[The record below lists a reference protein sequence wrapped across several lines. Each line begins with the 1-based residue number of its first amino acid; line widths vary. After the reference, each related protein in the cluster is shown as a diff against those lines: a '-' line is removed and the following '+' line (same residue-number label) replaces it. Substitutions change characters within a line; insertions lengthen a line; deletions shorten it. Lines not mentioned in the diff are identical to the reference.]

1 VHFSYVLLCTAVGLA
16 IGWLPKLVHGPIPYK
31 FDIHYLR
38 GSIAVWN
45 WYLVRAFIGFFVGI
59 TIWPPRWWLRGPL
72 IGFLMLLPPGMVSL
86 ANPECGPP
94 CMFWNEV
101 TGTTIGLVVA
111 GVAFAITRRHHAA
124 DAGDRSTS

>member
-1 VHFSYVLLCTAVGLA
+1 VRLPYALVCTLIGLA
-16 IGWLPKLVHGPIPYK
+16 VGWLPMLVHGPIPYK

-38 GSIAVWN
+38 GSIAVWD
-45 WYLVRAFIGFFVGI
+45 WYLARAFIGFFVGI

-72 IGFLMLLPPGMVSL
+72 IGFLMLLPPSMMSL

-101 TGTTIGLVVA
+101 TGMAIGLSVA
-111 GVAFAITRRHHAA
+111 GVAYALTRRHHAA
-124 DAGDRSTS
+124 MKPS